1 MESLTDC
8 GPSAH
13 AARIEVHAL
22 FRRDFGHW
30 LSSGMVGLCILIH
43 PVKFC
48 FSNRSAAFGKLGVF
62 NKTLEDANARV
73 LLEFNGGRVVF
84 AVALS

>member
-1 MESLTDC
+1 MAVVWY
-8 GPSAH
+8 GG
-13 AARIEVHAL
+13 AL
-22 FRRDFGHW
+22 HID
-30 LSSGMVGLCILIH
+30 SSGEVLFFKSL
-43 PVKFC
+43 
-48 FSNRSAAFGKLGVF
+48 AAFRKLGVF